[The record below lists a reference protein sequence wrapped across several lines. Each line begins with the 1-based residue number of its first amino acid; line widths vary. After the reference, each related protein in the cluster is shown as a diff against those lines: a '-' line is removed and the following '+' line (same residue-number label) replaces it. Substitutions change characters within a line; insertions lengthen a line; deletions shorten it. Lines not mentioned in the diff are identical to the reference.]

1 MNDQFV
7 EFFTLASDYAPI
19 FGFLIIAL
27 SLTIG
32 FLTRDLTQIFI
43 GIFAGA
49 LIINMPE
56 ILSTIL
62 LDGDIQN
69 AEQPTPSGE
78 TVNEGESFWTLLQLV
93 FGAVIFFFIL
103 YILGKPEWFTSQSDQ
118 ESVEDEWL
126 FDEDDDEKGV
136 VTPIPLTPSAN
147 DTQAGITNAVPNEM
161 ASSSLKAKRK
171 VSLD

>member
-43 GIFAGA
+43 GIFAGT

-78 TVNEGESFWTLLQLV
+78 TVNEGESFWTLLQLDR
-93 FGAVIFFFIL
+93 
-103 YILGKPEWFTSQSDQ
+103 K
-118 ESVEDEWL
+118 SV
-126 FDEDDDEKGV
+126 V
-136 VTPIPLTPSAN
+136 
-147 DTQAGITNAVPNEM
+147 
-161 ASSSLKAKRK
+161 
-171 VSLD
+171 